1 MRQIL
6 KMDTFTKLSG
16 KENGWT
22 VGVRFP
28 TGRGSFYL
36 LHNVQTDFCGDTFSC
51 AMSIGISVTE
61 D

>member
-1 MRQIL
+1 
-6 KMDTFTKLSG
+6 MDTFTKLSG